1 MVAVT
6 AYVGLDIMES
16 IDSDW
21 SHIAESFLMSTVAL
35 GGAIN
40 LMPLVFNKVR
50 QSLHPTAYSRLSSL
64 TLLLCATVKK
74 QGAPTHERSAQ
85 VQVGRE
91 RRPVRVLGPHRAVD
105 PLRHA
110 CRSPDRSG
118 TLPGGGR
125 RQGLHLH
132 RTRLPLPVA
141 SMSP

>member
-50 QSLHPTAYSRLSSL
+50 QSLHPTGCSLVSR
-64 TLLLCATVKK
+64 
-74 QGAPTHERSAQ
+74 R
-85 VQVGRE
+85 
-91 RRPVRVLGPHRAVD
+91 
-105 PLRHA
+105 
-110 CRSPDRSG
+110 
-118 TLPGGGR
+118 
-125 RQGLHLH
+125 
-132 RTRLPLPVA
+132 
-141 SMSP
+141 

>member
-50 QSLHPTAYSRLSSL
+50 LSHHPTSCSLVSR
-64 TLLLCATVKK
+64 
-74 QGAPTHERSAQ
+74 R
-85 VQVGRE
+85 
-91 RRPVRVLGPHRAVD
+91 
-105 PLRHA
+105 
-110 CRSPDRSG
+110 
-118 TLPGGGR
+118 
-125 RQGLHLH
+125 
-132 RTRLPLPVA
+132 
-141 SMSP
+141 

>member
-50 QSLHPTAYSRLSSL
+50 QSPHPTAYSLAS
-64 TLLLCATVKK
+64 
-74 QGAPTHERSAQ
+74 
-85 VQVGRE
+85 
-91 RRPVRVLGPHRAVD
+91 RR
-105 PLRHA
+105 
-110 CRSPDRSG
+110 
-118 TLPGGGR
+118 
-125 RQGLHLH
+125 
-132 RTRLPLPVA
+132 
-141 SMSP
+141 